1 MRSHRIKS
9 SIIDFIHHL
18 CYGVCT
24 MQRYQIYL
32 EPESVGV
39 LDELAKLTSF
49 SRSQIIRDVISSM
62 AKKYEKL
69 LEVHTES
76 QMKNNPLLKMAG
88 FAKSG
93 TPGLATRVN
102 EIYLKD

>member
-1 MRSHRIKS
+1 
-9 SIIDFIHHL
+9 
-18 CYGVCT
+18 

-39 LDELAKLTSF
+39 LDELAKLTNF
-49 SRSQIIRDVISSM
+49 SRSRIIRDVISRM
-62 AKKYEKL
+62 TREYAKL
-69 LEVHTES
+69 LEKHTRS

-102 EIYLKD
+102 EIYFKD